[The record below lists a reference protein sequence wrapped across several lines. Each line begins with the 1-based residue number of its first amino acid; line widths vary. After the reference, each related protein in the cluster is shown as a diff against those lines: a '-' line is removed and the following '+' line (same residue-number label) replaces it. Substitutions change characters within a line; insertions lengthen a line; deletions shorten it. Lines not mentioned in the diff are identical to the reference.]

1 MLDTYIRCI
10 YWMCILDAYIGY
22 IYWLCILDAYIGC
35 IYWMYILGVYTGCVY
50 WMYILMYILEISS
63 LPEKKPPSISP
74 PMAVFIVGTLKNKKQ
89 KFLISVK

>member
-1 MLDTYIRCI
+1 MLILDTYIGCV
-10 YWMCILDAYIGY
+10 YWMH
-22 IYWLCILDAYIGC
+22 ILDAYIGC
-35 IYWMYILGVYTGCVY
+35 IYWVYILGVYTGCIY
-50 WMYILMYILEISS
+50 WMYILEISS